1 MLHILIEHHSVVWCL
16 IEKTGDN
23 TFRSLIITGLWSLCH
38 ADNTITD
45 IYQGLHFQLEKKRL
59 HLFPKHMIGFL
70 LKEVPLLFAQLWF
83 MFLSFPPFFFLFLDI
98 IKSTFQSLVFFCILL
113 QSSVR
118 LESHGR
124 EWICMVDTKN
134 QTCAWPVWRVS
145 DRPFSRICWILGC
158 SFWLVQ

>member
-16 IEKTGDN
+16 IEKTGDS
-23 TFRSLIITGLWSLCH
+23 TFRSLIIPGLWSLCH

-98 IKSTFQSLVFFCILL
+98 IKFYISISSFLL
-113 QSSVR
+113 YIVTVLCTIGEPWRRMDMHGGYKESNVR
-118 LESHGR
+118 LT
-124 EWICMVDTKN
+124 CMT
-134 QTCAWPVWRVS
+134 
-145 DRPFSRICWILGC
+145 
-158 SFWLVQ
+158 SFG